1 MQLGDPLRQS
11 LAKPGLQQAL
21 FAVPI
26 QLIYKLPDAL
36 PAGGRCPRPTV
47 PAGEDGRDP
56 STWTP
61 VRIAGEQP
69 APEFEDITAWLNSKP
84 LTTAGLKG
92 KVVVVHFMA
101 FG

>member
-1 MQLGDPLRQS
+1 MTRLWSCLV
-11 LAKPGLQQAL
+11 LAL
-21 FAVPI
+21 AV
-26 QLIYKLPDAL
+26 A
-36 PAGGRCPRPTV
+36 AGS

-84 LTTAGLKG
+84 LTMAGLKG